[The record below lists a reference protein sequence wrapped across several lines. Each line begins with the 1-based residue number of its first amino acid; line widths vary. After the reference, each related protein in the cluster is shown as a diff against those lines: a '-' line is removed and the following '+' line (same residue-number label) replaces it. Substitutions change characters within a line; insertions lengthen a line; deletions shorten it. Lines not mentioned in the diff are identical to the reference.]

1 MPVSEMDDYS
11 RLSSVQAGQPEFA
24 IFRRF
29 MPLQALQLNV
39 LQAEI
44 AHLRQGLGVQ
54 LEVEKKPPGN
64 TDPWTPTRVSSFTLA
79 QNSEHDSPDSR
90 RNAALWDK
98 LDALLERYSMAVPP
112 SRH

>member
-1 MPVSEMDDYS
+1 MNTIFEMDDYS

-44 AHLRQGLGVQ
+44 AHLRQGLGLQ
-54 LEVEKKPPGN
+54 LEVERKPGN
-64 TDPWTPTRVSSFTLA
+64 TEKWIPSFSFDQA
-79 QNSEHDSPDSR
+79 QTSGDAPPNSMR
-90 RNAALWDK
+90 KALWDR
-98 LDALLERYSMAVPP
+98 LDVKLERYSAQSP
-112 SRH
+112 STDL